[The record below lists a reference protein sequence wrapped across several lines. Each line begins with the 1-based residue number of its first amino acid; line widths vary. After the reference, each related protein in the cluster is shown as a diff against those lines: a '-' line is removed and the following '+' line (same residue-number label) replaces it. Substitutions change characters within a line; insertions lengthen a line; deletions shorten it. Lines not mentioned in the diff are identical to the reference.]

1 MNILHATDFHTRMNL
16 GISVAVNGLISR
28 TLPEVAPRGS
38 VHLLSVGPTDT
49 PLHRQMRHIST
60 AASSGL
66 TSIWRYA
73 PHYSEMCD
81 DIIRT
86 ESISLIHIHGA
97 WMYPQFAAA
106 RAARRHG
113 VPSVLTNHGLL
124 QWALRQPNR
133 IGALKKRFY
142 LALMR
147 DRLFQ
152 SVSVLH
158 AITASDRDCLHRL
171 FPGKRIE
178 TIPNFIDVD
187 EVDRIGQQTPER
199 QDEPYVLFLGQLHP
213 AKGVDVLID
222 AFNVAEVPDE
232 LRLIIAGP
240 LVDAA
245 YAAQLRRTIAASP
258 RGNRIELRGP
268 VWEASEKYALMRKAW
283 ITAVPSRS
291 DVISFVNLESS
302 ACSTPTITTSG
313 AGLTDWTEGGGLT
326 IEPAVVP
333 LAAALGEAFRWSNDE
348 RIERGRASRRLI
360 EKSYS
365 AVAVIPRWMSLYRS
379 LH

>member
-28 TLPEVAPRGS
+28 TLTEVAPRGS
-38 VHLLSVGPTDT
+38 VNLLSVGPTDI

-60 AASSGL
+60 AASSGP
-66 TSIWRYA
+66 TAMWRYA
-73 PHYSEMCD
+73 PHYSGMCD

-86 ESISLIHIHGA
+86 QSISLIHIHGA

-113 VPSVLTNHGLL
+113 IPSVLTNHGLL
-124 QWALRQPNR
+124 QWALRQPNL
-133 IGALKKRFY
+133 IGAFKKRLY

-152 SVSVLH
+152 AVSVLH
-158 AITASDRDCLHRL
+158 AITESDRDCLHRL
-171 FPGKRIE
+171 FPCKRIE
-178 TIPNFIDVD
+178 TIPNFIDLD
-187 EVDRIGQQTPER
+187 EVDRILQRTTER
-199 QDEPYVLFLGQLHP
+199 HSEPYVLFLGQLHP

-222 AFNVAEVPDE
+222 AFNVAEVSDE

-240 LVDAA
+240 PVDAS
-245 YAAQLRRTIAASP
+245 YAAKLRRTIAASP
-258 RGNRIELRGP
+258 RVHRIELRGP
-268 VWEASEKYALMRKAW
+268 VWEPVEKYALMRKAW
-283 ITAVPSRS
+283 VTVVPSRS
-291 DVISFVNLESS
+291 DVISFVNLEAS

-313 AGLTDWTEGGGLT
+313 AGLTDWTEGGGLAV
-326 IEPAVVP
+326 EPAVVP
-333 LAAALGEAFRWSNDE
+333 LAAALGEAVRWSNDE
-348 RIERGRASRRLI
+348 RDQRGRASRRLV
-360 EKSYS
+360 EKRYS
-365 AVAVIPRWMSLYRS
+365 AVAVIPLWMSLYRS